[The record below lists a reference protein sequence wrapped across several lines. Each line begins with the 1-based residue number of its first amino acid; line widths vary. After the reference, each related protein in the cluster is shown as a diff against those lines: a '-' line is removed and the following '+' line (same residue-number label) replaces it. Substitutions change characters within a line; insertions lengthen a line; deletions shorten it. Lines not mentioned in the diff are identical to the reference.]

1 MTNEERKALEL
12 ALEALEGFIPYL
24 PLKDEAQC
32 NRYDKAITAIKEA
45 LAQPEQEPVAW
56 KLMPKK
62 PTEEM
67 LKAMDECST
76 EGYDERLYAGH
87 AASVYMAAWDAQQP
101 QPERYITDAMKVR
114 QAVAQALLDD
124 VYAEELEQPEA
135 KQSGTISI
143 TTPAPIAYLCENATG
158 HKYFRWKNPSSV
170 YKPIPL
176 YTTPPQRTWVGLTD
190 EEIADCAEKMEA
202 SDPTDSFWREF
213 FRGIEAKLKDKNL

>member
-1 MTNEERKALEL
+1 MRQALEL
-12 ALEALEGFIPYL
+12 ALEALQVATT
-24 PLKDEAQC
+24 PLAKDRQEVLQ
-32 NRYDKAITAIKEA
+32 AITAIKEA

-56 KLMPKK
+56 KLMPREA
-62 PTEEM
+62 TREM
-67 LKAMDECST
+67 LEAMDECST

-114 QAVAQALLDD
+114 QAVSQALLDD

-158 HKYFRWKNPSSV
+158 HKYFRWKKPSSV

-176 YTTPPQRTWVGLTD
+176 YTTPPQRIWVGLTD

-213 FRGIEAKLKDKNL
+213 FRGLEAKLKDKNL